1 MGPRTTRR
9 RKNSPRCFARTS
21 RNSEASAR
29 LSRTP
34 VREDNPPGAV
44 HFEILR
50 DPVWNNIRVD
60 ELTLNLVDTEVF
72 QRLRYVRQLGW
83 TYLVYP
89 GATHSR
95 FEHALGTH
103 HLSRR
108 TLALLCEAEDAASI

>member
-1 MGPRTTRR
+1 RRHVPREFRKDRKPGRGDQERRPEGLTTIPRERR
-9 RKNSPRCFARTS
+9 A
-21 RNSEASAR
+21 
-29 LSRTP
+29 
-34 VREDNPPGAV
+34 VR
-44 HFEILR
+44 FEILR

-60 ELTLNLVDTEVF
+60 ELTLKLVDTEVF
-72 QRLRYVRQLGW
+72 QRLRYVRQLAW

-108 TLALLCEAEDAASI
+108 